1 MTGSLRFAQDVPSLA
16 YSQRSAAQGQD
27 YNILHPTGV
36 DPAMLPK
43 VRPLR
48 FAARGT
54 GYDTNTVDAAT
65 LPKPRR
71 EYLSGGAGQR
81 VQHPV
86 VYEAPQQRARWLT
99 AQFHGAVSGAV
110 QCGLERFS
118 TVRRSSELL

>member
-1 MTGSLRFAQDVPSLA
+1 MTGSLRFAQGVPSLA

-27 YNILHPTGV
+27 YNILRPTGV
-36 DPAMLPK
+36 DPATLPK
-43 VRPLR
+43 VRPQPVPHCASLPE
-48 FAARGT
+48 ALVIT
-54 GYDTNTVDAAT
+54 LTLSIPAT

-99 AQFHGAVSGAV
+99 AQFHGA
-110 QCGLERFS
+110 F
-118 TVRRSSELL
+118 